1 LCAAERHVWDF
12 RDDDRHVPSSRARRR
27 ETATRDACE
36 RARARRASR
45 DAAARWRAR
54 DDATRDARDDAAMR
68 RDA

>member
-1 LCAAERHVWDF
+1 M
-12 RDDDRHVPSSRARRR
+12 PSSRARRR
-27 ETATRDACE
+27 ETATRDANE
-36 RARARRASR
+36 REPARRASR

>member
-1 LCAAERHVWDF
+1 VWDF

-36 RARARRASR
+36 REPARRASR